1 MKYKVVETSEVTEDS
16 LEEIL
21 NHWTAEGWRYDG
33 MQFVVKE
40 SARRAG
46 LGGKVSPHTLRHTF
60 ATRLYEKTGDLHLV
74 QRALGHRQITTT
86 EIYARVGE
94 GALRQAVRMI

>member
-1 MKYKVVETSEVTEDS
+1 MKYNVVETSEVTEDS

-40 SARRAG
+40 SARRPSMAFI
-46 LGGKVSPHTLRHTF
+46 LFV
-60 ATRLYEKTGDLHLV
+60 KTEEGDD
-74 QRALGHRQITTT
+74 
-86 EIYARVGE
+86 E
-94 GALRQAVRMI
+94 

>member
-1 MKYKVVETSEVTEDS
+1 MQYKVGETSQVTEDS

-40 SARRAG
+40 SARRPSMAFI
-46 LGGKVSPHTLRHTF
+46 LFVKGGEDDDSE
-60 ATRLYEKTGDLHLV
+60 A
-74 QRALGHRQITTT
+74 
-86 EIYARVGE
+86 
-94 GALRQAVRMI
+94 

>member
-1 MKYKVVETSEVTEDS
+1 MKYKVIETSLVTEDS

-40 SARRAG
+40 SARRPSMAFLLFVKG
-46 LGGKVSPHTLRHTF
+46 
-60 ATRLYEKTGDLHLV
+60 
-74 QRALGHRQITTT
+74 
-86 EIYARVGE
+86 GE
-94 GALRQAVRMI
+94 GGDSEA